1 MMTTKQHN
9 ERMSAAQKTFEEGQ
23 LNQKNTND
31 QMMAEQ
37 TRMNDSRNRELDFK
51 VKELD
56 YKRRSNLDIY

>member
-1 MMTTKQHN
+1 
-9 ERMSAAQKTFEEGQ
+9 MSAAQKTFEEGQ